1 MESMSHLLRSFGIT
15 AACIWLAV
23 SAVAADDST
32 RYREFTLG
40 SSLAAVTAITRSV
53 ERDVKTIHTRPALIQ
68 QVEWRPRYMTGAP
81 VAGREVINEVVFSF
95 VDDRLFKMDVAY
107 DRERTIGLTNADMIA
122 AITDVYGAP
131 TPARL
136 SRASADVLD
145 AAVVI
150 AEWRLEDAHIALRR
164 TGYNR
169 SFSLVLTSLSLDD
182 IARRAQATAVALDA
196 REAPQRDAELA
207 KTREDEARKAEEE
220 ARRRNREV
228 FRP

>member
-1 MESMSHLLRSFGIT
+1 M
-15 AACIWLAV
+15 
-23 SAVAADDST
+23 
-32 RYREFTLG
+32 
-40 SSLAAVTAITRSV
+40 
-53 ERDVKTIHTRPALIQ
+53 
-68 QVEWRPRYMTGAP
+68 
-81 VAGREVINEVVFSF
+81 VFSF

-131 TPARL
+131 TPAPL